1 MKNVFHMLTTG
12 IFLASCL
19 CNAQTQS
26 QKVMLGTIQD
36 IAKSS
41 FCKKYQCQPKYDEQV
56 GVLSYYILNI
66 PRQDPGF
73 FTKLG
78 RVQLL
83 PDYDSKKQLTYIAVN
98 LQEDSKTNIGINY
111 FESIMLADL
120 VYSVV
125 GTKLTLKK
133 QFDFSYS
140 PDISDCF
147 SDVRF
152 KPKENFALQRRQML
166 SGVTKLQ
173 VDNKKVKYRVVCMWT
188 QSSRDTKM
196 YFPTFE
202 IEVLNAQ

>member
-1 MKNVFHMLTTG
+1 MKSIFHG
-12 IFLASCL
+12 LAVVVLLVSCL
-19 CNAQTQS
+19 SNAQTQN
-26 QKVMLGTIQD
+26 QKVMLGTIQN

-56 GVLSYYILNI
+56 KILTHYILNI

-73 FTKLG
+73 FAKLG

-83 PDYDSKKQLTYIAVN
+83 PSYDSKKQLTYIAVN

-111 FESIMLADL
+111 FESAMLADL
-120 VYSVV
+120 LYSVV
-125 GTKLTLKK
+125 GTKLELKK

-152 KPKENFALQRRQML
+152 KPRQNFALQRRQMFT
-166 SGVTKLQ
+166 GFTKLQ
-173 VDNKKVKYRVVCMWT
+173 IDNKQVKYRVVCMWA
-188 QSSRDTKM
+188 QSSRDKKM
-196 YFPTFE
+196 YLPTFE
-202 IEVLNAQ
+202 IEIMDNQ